1 MPWINPHWL
10 YTLLC
15 ISCFGLLSTSLGAQD
30 KTAFQQKGSKA
41 LLSDQLDSAEY
52 WFTQL
57 GTLSHP
63 DSVLESYAGL
73 LKTSI
78 RKTELERGD
87 SLVQVA
93 DQHLQNQLVSPRT
106 KIRYLSARGEFLR
119 WNSDAQAGLEQHLAV
134 LDMIEESAPT
144 AISPRAQTLLNIG
157 MTYEQMSRYDS
168 ALVYVKQS
176 IPLFEQ
182 VYDTTEAAFSN
193 IYNSLAV
200 CYYRNN
206 QYDEARKYY
215 ELSIDIA
222 RKKLGANSVDL
233 GNSLNNLSAIYRF
246 QEDYEKAIAVTDEAL
261 TIFQALNNKE
271 GISRSYYALGVYYYF
286 LGDYGRSRDYLE
298 ACLAIREELYAS
310 DHFRL
315 IDPLNVL
322 AIAQEEAG
330 NYDATLDYLQKGR
343 TLIRANYGERNIS
356 MGYNLENTA
365 LAYVAMEQY
374 DSAWHYIQRAT
385 AILPDLLPPDD
396 YGLWVHYFSRARIQY
411 YRDNYREALAALDR
425 SDAIGRRLGLDQ
437 GIDFA
442 QNRTVRAD
450 ILTEL
455 GRYDEAQ
462 ASLNAALEMVIT
474 DRQEPLQ
481 ATSFHLAPT
490 SLEVLHA
497 YSNFHFRH
505 YRQGGGEPALAAF
518 RSTAGLYQDMS
529 NAIRRQFDDPYTKR
543 ILSRNNAS
551 TSRQTMG
558 QLAYLYRQTQDVR
571 YLDDIFQL
579 TEYNRASQLRDL
591 QDRKVSSYAGLPD
604 SMLAQE
610 RGLRQKVADLESQ
623 YLNDSN
629 NQEIQAQLFEARE
642 NLNQFIDRL
651 RREFPRYYQLVFSD
665 TIPELSAIQ
674 QQLDGPSGIVEYLQ
688 DDTAYYALVITQSR
702 VSLHHL
708 GTQKTIDSLVR
719 TWHAC
724 IQQQCDDWQRISHQ
738 LYQRIWHPF
747 SNRLSTENGTLTVVP
762 AGMLYYVSLEGLVTD
777 PKSGE
782 FLMEVSPIHYSF
794 SLTTKWSPSG
804 RRASGPL
811 VAIAPGFEPV
821 LKDAYQQNA
830 SPTTMDQAYL
840 QTIRQPWSLRLAKAL
855 GRRSGSKALTGER
868 ATENNV
874 KNLLP
879 KGRIL
884 FFGTHAQANSED
896 PMRSRLLLAKKPD
909 STDTEDGYL
918 HAHEL
923 YGIPLQADLAILNAC
938 ESGLGALQEGEGM
951 ISLAYSMQYAG
962 CPSTVMSLWKI
973 DERTSARLT
982 EQMLKY
988 LGRGKTRLDA
998 LRQAKLDYLES
1009 ASPDQR
1015 HPYYWSGLV
1024 LMGQEGAMP
1033 GRKRA
1038 SPLWW
1043 AVLGMVVTGLAI
1055 IYWFRLR
1062 NQEK

>member
-1 MPWINPHWL
+1 VA
-10 YTLLC
+10 
-15 ISCFGLLSTSLGAQD
+15 AQEE
-30 KTAFQQKGSKA
+30 TNYRRRGNNA
-41 LLSDQLDSAEY
+41 LLYDQLDSAGY

-63 DSVLESYAGL
+63 DSVLESYSGL
-73 LKTSI
+73 IRTSI

-87 SLVQVA
+87 SLMQMADSYLRMNRVA
-93 DQHLQNQLVSPRT
+93 PLT
-106 KIRYLSARGEFLR
+106 EIRYLSTRGEFLR
-119 WNSDAQAGLEQHLAV
+119 ANSNAQAGLDQHLAV
-134 LDMIEESAPT
+134 LKMIDRSAHDAT
-144 AISPRAQTLLNIG
+144 STRAHTLLNIG
-157 MTYEQMSRYDS
+157 MSYEQMSRYDS
-168 ALVYVKQS
+168 ALAYVQQS

-200 CYYRNN
+200 CYYRTN
-206 QYDEARKYY
+206 QYEEAKKYY
-215 ELSIDIA
+215 ELCIDIA
-222 RKKLGANSVDL
+222 RKKIGPNSVDL
-233 GNSLNNLSAIYRF
+233 GNSLNNLSGIYRF
-246 QEDYEKAIAVTDEAL
+246 QEDYEKAIAVTEEAL
-261 TIFQALNNKE
+261 QIFQNLENQE

-298 ACLAIREELYAS
+298 ACLAIRKTLYAP

-330 NYDATLDYLQKGR
+330 NYDATLDYLRKGR
-343 TLIRANYGERNIS
+343 AVIQANYGEQNIS

-365 LAYVAMEQY
+365 LAFVAMERY
-374 DSAWHYIQRAT
+374 DSAWHYIQQAT
-385 AILPDLLPPDD
+385 TILPNQLGPND
-396 YGLWVHYFSRARIQY
+396 YGLWVHYFSIARIQY
-411 YRDNYREALAALDR
+411 YRGNYREALSALDR
-425 SDAIGRRLGLDQ
+425 SDAIGRQLGLDQ

-442 QNRTVRAD
+442 QNITVRAD

-455 GRYDEAQ
+455 GQFAEAENYLDEA
-462 ASLNAALEMVIT
+462 LDMVIT
-474 DRQEPLQ
+474 NRQEPLQ

-490 SLEVLHA
+490 SLQVLHA
-497 YSNFHFRH
+497 HTNFHFRN
-505 YRQGGGEPALAAF
+505 YRQRSDKDALNEF
-518 RSTAGLYQDMS
+518 RAMAGLYQDIS

-551 TSRQTMG
+551 TSRQTIG
-558 QLAYLYRQTQDVR
+558 QLGYLYRQTQDER

-579 TEYNRASQLRDL
+579 IEYNRASQLRDL

-604 SMLAQE
+604 SMLIRE
-610 RGLRQKVADLESQ
+610 RGLRQKVTDLESR
-623 YLNDSN
+623 YLNEPEN
-629 NQEIQAQLFEARE
+629 EEIQAQLFATRE
-642 NLNQFIDRL
+642 DLNQFIDLL
-651 RREFPRYYQLVFSD
+651 RQQFPRYYQLVFSD
-665 TIPELSAIQ
+665 RIPDLSVIQ
-674 QQLDGPSGIVEYLQ
+674 ERLEAAAGVIEYVR
-688 DDTAYYALVITQSR
+688 DDTAYYAITITPTSADLQY
-702 VSLHHL
+702 L
-708 GTQKTIDSLVR
+708 GPQATIDSLIR
-719 TWHAC
+719 AWHTC
-724 IQQQCDDWQRISHQ
+724 IQQQCSDWQRISHQ

-747 SNRLSTENGTLTVVP
+747 SNKLSTENGTLTVVP

-777 PKSGE
+777 LESGR
-782 FLMEVSPIHYSF
+782 FLMEVHPIHYSF
-794 SLTTKWSPSG
+794 SLTTKWSPDE
-804 RRASGPL
+804 RRANGPL
-811 VAIAPGFEPV
+811 IAIAPGFEPG
-821 LKDAYQQNA
+821 LKEAYRQKAPSGQ
-830 SPTTMDQAYL
+830 TDRDYL
-840 QTIRQPWSLRLAKAL
+840 QTIRQPWSLRLARTL
-855 GRRSGSKALTGER
+855 GRRSGSKSLTGER

-874 KNLLP
+874 KDLLP

-884 FFGTHAQANSED
+884 FFGTHAQADSED

-973 DERTSARLT
+973 DERTSTRLT

-988 LGRGKTRLDA
+988 LGRGKTRIQA
-998 LRQAKLDYLES
+998 LRRAKMDYLRS

-1033 GRKRA
+1033 GRRRA

-1043 AVLGMVVTGLAI
+1043 VVLGIVVTGLVI

>member
-1 MPWINPHWL
+1 MPWNSPQWL
-10 YTLLC
+10 
-15 ISCFGLLSTSLGAQD
+15 CFVLWTSIGCLSVQSVAAQEATD
-30 KTAFQQKGSKA
+30 YQGRGNNA
-41 LLSDQLDSAEY
+41 LLYDQLDSAGY

-57 GTLSHP
+57 GTLSYP
-63 DSVLESYAGL
+63 DSVLESYSGL
-73 LKTSI
+73 IRTSI
-78 RKTELERGD
+78 RKTELKRGD
-87 SLVQVA
+87 SLVQIADSYLKANRVA
-93 DQHLQNQLVSPRT
+93 PLT
-106 KIRYLSARGEFLR
+106 EIRYLSTRGEFLR
-119 WNSDAQAGLEQHLAV
+119 ANSNAQAGLNQHLAV
-134 LDMIEESAPT
+134 LQMIDRSAPDAT
-144 AISPRAQTLLNIG
+144 STRAHTLLNIG
-157 MTYEQMSRYDS
+157 MSYEQMSRYDS
-168 ALVYVKQS
+168 ALAYVQRS

-200 CYYRNN
+200 CYYRTN
-206 QYDEARKYY
+206 QYEEAKKYY
-215 ELSIDIA
+215 ELSIHIA
-222 RKKLGANSVDL
+222 RKKIGANSVDL
-233 GNSLNNLSAIYRF
+233 GNSLNNLSGIYRF
-246 QEDYEKAIAVTDEAL
+246 QEDYEKAIALTGEAL
-261 TIFQALNNKE
+261 QIFQNLEDDE
-271 GISRSYYALGVYYYF
+271 GISRSYYALGIYYFF

-298 ACLAIREELYAS
+298 ACLTIRKNLYAP

-330 NYDATLDYLQKGR
+330 NYDATLDYLRTGR
-343 TLIRANYGERNIS
+343 AVIRANYGEQNIS

-365 LAYVAMEQY
+365 LAFVAMEQY

-385 AILPDLLPPDD
+385 AILPNQLGPND
-396 YGLWVHYFSRARIQY
+396 YGLWVHYFSIARIQY
-411 YRDNYREALAALDR
+411 YRGNYREALATLDR
-425 SDAIGRRLGLDQ
+425 SDAIGRQLGLDR

-442 QNRTVRAD
+442 QNITVRAD

-455 GRYDEAQ
+455 GQYEEAKKY
-462 ASLNAALEMVIT
+462 LEDALSMVIT
-474 DRQEPLQ
+474 HRQEPLQ

-497 YSNFHFRH
+497 YSNFYFRH
-505 YRQGGGEPALAAF
+505 YRQGAGESALAAF

-558 QLAYLYRQTQDVR
+558 QLVYLYRQTQDVR

-591 QDRKVSSYAGLPD
+591 QDRKVTSYAGLPD
-604 SMLAQE
+604 SVLTLE

-674 QQLDGPSGIVEYLQ
+674 QELDGPSGIVEYLQ
-688 DDTAYYALVITQSR
+688 DDTAYYALVITQST

-719 TWHAC
+719 TWHTC
-724 IQQQCDDWQRISHQ
+724 IQQQCGDWQRISHQ

-777 PKSGE
+777 PKSGK
-782 FLMEVSPIHYSF
+782 FLMEVTPIHYSF

-804 RRASGPL
+804 RRANGPL
-811 VAIAPGFEPV
+811 IAIAPGFEPG

-855 GRRSGSKALTGER
+855 GQRSGSKALTGDR
-868 ATENNV
+868 ATEDNV
-874 KNLLP
+874 KDLLP

-884 FFGTHAQANSED
+884 FFGTHAQTDSDD
-896 PMRSRLLLAKKPD
+896 PLRSRLLLAKRPD
-909 STDTEDGYL
+909 STDMEDGYL
-918 HAHEL
+918 HAYEL

-988 LGRGKTRLDA
+988 LGRGETRLDA
-998 LRQAKLDYLES
+998 LRRAKLDYLQS

-1043 AVLGMVVTGLAI
+1043 VVLGVVVLGIVFWGLRSR
-1055 IYWFRLR
+1055 F
-1062 NQEK
+1062 

>member
-1 MPWINPHWL
+1 MRWNNTKWL
-10 YTLLC
+10 YVLLWPSIFC
-15 ISCFGLLSTSLGAQD
+15 LFGSSLEAQERTTYKKQGD
-30 KTAFQQKGSKA
+30 NA
-41 LLSDQLDSAEY
+41 LMYDQLDSAEY

-57 GTLSHP
+57 ETLAHP
-63 DSVLESYAGL
+63 DSVMESYTGF

-78 RKTELERGD
+78 RKTEFERGD

-93 DQHLQNQLVSPRT
+93 DQYLKNQLISPLT

-119 WNSDAQAGLEQHLAV
+119 WNSNLRAGLEQHLAV
-134 LDMIEESAPT
+134 LDMIEASVPD
-144 AISPRAQTLLNIG
+144 AISARAQSLLNIG
-157 MTYEQMSRYDS
+157 MTYEQMSHYDS
-168 ALVYVKQS
+168 ALAYVQES
-176 IPLFEQ
+176 VPLFEQ

-193 IYNSLAV
+193 VYNSLAV

-222 RKKLGANSVDL
+222 RKKLGSNSVDL
-233 GNSLNNLSAIYRF
+233 GNSLNNLSAIYRV
-246 QEDYEKAIAVTDEAL
+246 QEDYEKAIAATEEAL
-261 TIFQALNNKE
+261 TIFQALGNKE

-298 ACLAIREELYAS
+298 ACLAIREELYVP

-330 NYDATLDYLQKGR
+330 NYDATLDYLKKGR
-343 TLIRANYGERNIS
+343 ALIQANYGEQNIS

-374 DSAWHYIQRAT
+374 DSAWHYIRRAT
-385 AILPDLLPPDD
+385 AILPELLPPND
-396 YGLWVHYFSRARIQY
+396 YGLWVHYFSMARIQY
-411 YRDNYREALAALDR
+411 YRGNFRGALVALDR
-425 SDAIGRRLGLDQ
+425 SDAIGRHLGLDQ

-442 QNRTVRAD
+442 QNITVRAD

-455 GRYDEAQ
+455 GRYEEAESHLKD
-462 ASLNAALEMVIT
+462 AMNMVIT
-474 DRQEPLQ
+474 DRQEPLR

-497 YSNFHFRH
+497 YSNFHFRN
-505 YRQGGGEPALAAF
+505 YRRGADESALAAF
-518 RSTAGLYQDMS
+518 RSTAGLYQDVS

-543 ILSRNNAS
+543 ILSRNNAN
-551 TSRQTMG
+551 TSRQTTG

-571 YLDDIFQL
+571 YLEDIFQL

-591 QDRKVSSYAGLPD
+591 QDRKVSSYADLPD
-604 SMLAQE
+604 SILAQE
-610 RGLRQKVADLESQ
+610 RGLRQKVTDLESQ

-629 NQEIQAQLFEARE
+629 NQKIQAQLFEARE
-642 NLNQFIDRL
+642 ILNQFIDRL
-651 RREFPRYYQLVFSD
+651 RQEFPRYYQLVFSD
-665 TIPELSAIQ
+665 TIPELSAMQ
-674 QQLDGPSGIVEYLQ
+674 QQLDGPSGIIEYLQ
-688 DDTAYYALVITQSR
+688 DDTAYYALVITRST

-708 GTQKTIDSLVR
+708 GAQKSIDSLVL
-719 TWHAC
+719 TWHTC
-724 IQQQCDDWQRISHQ
+724 VQQQCIDWRAISYQ
-738 LYQRIWHPF
+738 LYQRIWLPF
-747 SNRLSTENGTLTVVP
+747 ANSLPKENGTLTIVP
-762 AGMLYYVSLEGLVTD
+762 AGMLYYLSLEGLVTD
-777 PKSGE
+777 PTSGT
-782 FLMEVSPIHYSF
+782 FLMEVNPIHYSF
-794 SLTTKWSPSG
+794 SLTTKWAPAE
-804 RRASGPL
+804 RKANGPL
-811 VAIAPGFEPV
+811 VAIAPGFEPE
-821 LKDAYQQNA
+821 LKEAYQQRA

-840 QTIRQPWSLRLAKAL
+840 QTIRQPWSLRLAKTL
-855 GRRSGSKALTGER
+855 GRHSGSKSLTGEH
-868 ATENNV
+868 ATEHNV

-896 PMRSRLLLAKKPD
+896 PMRSRLLLAQRPD
-909 STDTEDGYL
+909 STATEDGYL

-923 YGIPLQADLAILNAC
+923 YGIPLRADLAILNAC

-973 DERTSARLT
+973 DERTSARIT

-988 LGRGKTRLDA
+988 LGRGNTRLDA
-998 LRQAKLDYLES
+998 LRQAKLDYLAS
-1009 ASPDQR
+1009 AAPDQR

-1024 LMGQEGAMP
+1024 LMGEEGAMP
-1033 GRKRA
+1033 RRKRA

-1043 AVLGMVVTGLAI
+1043 VVLGVVVVGVLAI
-1055 IYWFRLR
+1055 TILR
-1062 NQEK
+1062 K